1 MLARLTNETKLAWGL
16 IILIMAQVFCAIF
29 FGLDVVADYLF
40 READPSAGEPKWHLL
55 VEFVATLSLWAAIM
69 FEVRYIRGLLRR
81 KAQLERNVSIAS
93 SAMQDVIDA
102 FLTEWQLTAAER
114 DVANLM
120 IKGLTISEIAET
132 RGSAEG
138 TVKAQLNAI
147 YRKSGTRN
155 RGDLLSVII
164 ENLLGN
170 TARTPAKAA

>member
-1 MLARLTNETKLAWGL
+1 MLARLTKETKLAWGL
-16 IILIMAQVFCAIF
+16 IVLIVAQVFCALF
-29 FGLDVVADYLF
+29 FGADVLADYLI
-40 READPSAGEPKWHLL
+40 RGTEQGGGEPQWHLA
-55 VEFVATLSLWAAIM
+55 VEFVATLSLWAAIV

-81 KAQLERNVSIAS
+81 KAQLERSVSIAS

-102 FLTEWQLTAAER
+102 FMTEWSLTAAER

-120 IKGLTISEIAET
+120 IKGLTIGEIAEA

-170 TARTPAKAA
+170 PERPRVEPG